1 MFYAS
6 VVYAVFSVL
15 WMIFACRMQCK
26 CYPNATKFKMLLVAL
41 ANLLFA
47 PICMILAIWR
57 LPLPEDEITEI
68 DKVNEADAY

>member
-1 MFYAS
+1 MFLAS

-15 WMIFACRMQCK
+15 WTIFACRMQNK
-26 CYPNATKFKMLLVAL
+26 CYPNATKFKMLLAVL

-47 PICMILAIWR
+47 PICMVLAIWM
-57 LPLPEDEITEI
+57 LPLPKDEITEI